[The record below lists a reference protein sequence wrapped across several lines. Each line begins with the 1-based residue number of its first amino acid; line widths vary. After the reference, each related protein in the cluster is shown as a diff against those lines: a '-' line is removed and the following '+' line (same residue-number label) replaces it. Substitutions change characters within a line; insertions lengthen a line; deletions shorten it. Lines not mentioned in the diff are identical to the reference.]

1 MSGTAAWPPSNGVT
15 SKIVPRENAVFQIS
29 YSTVVRAPA
38 PLVFDTVLHAA
49 NYPAWNTWVP
59 RAEILTQPSS
69 PEGPQDGK
77 ASDDAARLRH
87 RMTIGCTM
95 RFTVV
100 MNADKPD
107 AVTLT
112 PLKVVDIC
120 TPSSP
125 TSYLTP
131 EQLEDPAFTA
141 DLSKVYR
148 VSWTGNGGMYAFGMK
163 LERFHE
169 VIVTGENECEVR
181 TWEIMGGMLSRLVKV
196 LYEDTLKG
204 KVGLWCEDLKKYCE
218 KVHNEAVTS
227 GEA

>member
-77 ASDDAARLRH
+77 AQD

>member
-1 MSGTAAWPPSNGVT
+1 MSGNATWPPPNGVT
-15 SKIVPRENAVFQIS
+15 SKIVPRDSAVFQIS

-38 PLVFDTVLHAA
+38 PLVFNTILHAA
-49 NYPAWNTWVP
+49 NYQAWNTWVP
-59 RAEILTQPSS
+59 RAEILDQNA
-69 PEGPQDGK
+69 QD
-77 ASDDAARLRH
+77 
-87 RMTIGCTM
+87 RMSIGCAM
-95 RFTVV
+95 QFTVV
-100 MNADKPD
+100 MNADKPND
-107 AVTLT
+107 VTLT

-131 EQLEDPAFTA
+131 ELLEDPAFTA

-169 VIVTGENECEVR
+169 VIVTGDNECEVR
-181 TWEIMGGMLSRLVKV
+181 TWEIMSGILSRVVK
-196 LYEDTLKG
+196 LMYEDTLKG

-218 KVHNEAVTS
+218 KMHNEGTGA
-227 GEA
+227 

>member
-1 MSGTAAWPPSNGVT
+1 MSEYTPWPPHNGVT
-15 SKIVPRENAVFQIS
+15 SKIVPRDSAVFQIS

-38 PLVFDTVLHAA
+38 PLVFDTILHAA
-49 NYPAWNTWVP
+49 NYQAWNTWVP
-59 RAEILTQPSS
+59 QAEILTLPSTGR
-69 PEGPQDGK
+69 PEDHNVH
-77 ASDDAARLRH
+77 D
-87 RMTIGCTM
+87 RMSIGCTM

-100 MNADKPD
+100 MNANKPD
-107 AVTLT
+107 NVNLT

-120 TPSSP
+120 TPSSS

-131 EQLEDPAFTA
+131 ELLGDPTFTA

-181 TWEIMGGMLSRLVKV
+181 TWEVMGGILSRVVK
-196 LYEDTLKG
+196 LMYRETLKG
-204 KVGLWCEDLKKYCE
+204 KVSVWCEDLKKYCE
-218 KVHNEAVTS
+218 KTHNENIET
-227 GEA
+227 

>member
-77 ASDDAARLRH
+77 AQD

-148 VSWTGNGGMYAFGMK
+148 ASWTGNGGMYAFGMK

-169 VIVTGENECEVR
+169 VIVIGENECEVR

-196 LYEDTLKG
+196 MYEDTLKG

-218 KVHNEAVTS
+218 KVHNEAMTR